1 MLITKYQSFLESQQN
16 DMWSIIPESVKELHL
31 LFKKNNKKLYVVGG
45 AVRDFLNSEKPKD
58 FDLCTDA
65 TPDEVLDI
73 LGRSYKTNLQGKAF
87 GVVVVYTHDQPK
99 GMEIATFR
107 EDAYN
112 DKLGITRNPDVKF
125 STIEKDVERRD
136 IPYNALFFDLDKKEI
151 IDLVSGVE
159 DLKNKITRFV
169 GNPALRIE
177 EDPLR
182 ILRLLRFNCRYK
194 FIIDGET
201 AKAIEENKDKLKI
214 ISKERIWAL
223 SGDNPGEIIKAWKQS
238 KSFTEYLNLL
248 NRFDLWNNIMP
259 GVIINRDIKDSKFL
273 EIYLSNLLIN
283 NNTDKLLTKM
293 VQEFKIEVDM
303 ARKVVFLILLIN
315 LNINNVI
322 ELYKK
327 KQVAIVSD
335 DVILDW
341 YKINGITDK
350 VHMAF
355 MKYKPSVDSKELMD
369 KGLQGAQLGA
379 EIKRL
384 EIEKF
389 KQML

>member
-16 DMWSIIPESVKELHL
+16 DMWNIIPESVKELHL
-31 LFKKNNKKLYVVGG
+31 LFKKNSKKLYVVGG

-73 LGRSYKTNLQGKAF
+73 LGRKYKTNLQGKAF
-87 GVVVVYTHDQPK
+87 GVVVIYTHDEPK

-107 EDAYN
+107 EDQYN
-112 DKLGITRNPDVKF
+112 DKLGVTRNPDVKF

-136 IPYNALFFDLDKKEI
+136 IPYNALFFDLDKREI
-151 IDLVSGVE
+151 VDLVGGVE
-159 DLKNKITRFV
+159 DLKNKTTRFV

-194 FIIDGET
+194 FTINNET
-201 AKAIEENKDKLKI
+201 AKAIEENKNKLKI
-214 ISKERIWAL
+214 ITRERIWAL
-223 SGDNPGEIIKAWKQS
+223 SGDNTGEVMKAWKQA
-238 KSFTEYLNLL
+238 KSFTEYLNLF
-248 NRFDLWNNIMP
+248 NRFDLWEDVMP
-259 GVIINRDIKDSKFL
+259 GVNINRDIKDSKFL
-273 EIYLSNLLIN
+273 EVYLSNILIN
-283 NNTDKLLTKM
+283 NNPDKLLNKL

-303 ARKVVFLILLIN
+303 ARKIVFLISLIN
-315 LNINNVI
+315 LDTNNVI
-322 ELYKK
+322 DLYKK
-327 KQVAIVSD
+327 RQVARVSD

-341 YKINGITDK
+341 YKINNISDK
-350 VHMAF
+350 IHKTF
-355 MKYKPSVDSKELMD
+355 LNYKPSVDSKELMD
-369 KGLQGAQLGA
+369 KGFQGAQLGA